1 MIVSCA
7 STKLSADE
15 KALFKDLQPWGI
27 IFFARNLSHKAQII
41 NLVEEL
47 KHSMDRDN
55 LLVFIDQEGGR
66 VSRLPKEHFR
76 VPPSPTTFAELY
88 FRDQT
93 KAKRACYLNAL
104 LTGIEL
110 KSLGINVNCA
120 PMLDLPQIDAD
131 PIVTERALGNQP
143 SQVIDLAQE
152 IINGYKQAKVA
163 PVIKHMPGH
172 GRAKSDSHKT
182 LPVVTASKQSL
193 NDWDF
198 LPFKAFA
205 NECMAM
211 TAHIVFQQIDG
222 TVATQ
227 SSVLIE
233 QIMRK
238 AIGFNG
244 ILMTDDIN
252 MNALKGSISDRAS
265 ASLNAG
271 CDLVLHCSG
280 ELNEM
285 KELLDVCTL
294 LRGESLNRAKTVE
307 EIAFAR
313 LPELDE
319 QTIKAELDD
328 ILNANML

>member
-1 MIVSCA
+1 MIISCA
-7 STKLSADE
+7 STTLSAEE
-15 KALFKDLQPWGI
+15 KALFKELQPWGI
-27 IFFARNLSHKAQII
+27 IFFARNLTHRAQII
-41 NLVEEL
+41 DLIEDL
-47 KHSMDRDN
+47 KHSMGRDE

-66 VSRLPKEHFR
+66 VSRLPEAHFR
-76 VPPSPTTFAELY
+76 VPPSPTNFAELY

-104 LTGIEL
+104 LTAIEL

-152 IINGYKQAKVA
+152 IIDGFKHANVA

-182 LPVVTASKQSL
+182 LPIVTASEQSL
-193 NDWDF
+193 KDWDF

-211 TAHIVFQQIDG
+211 TAHIVFQHLD
-222 TVATQ
+222 TNAATQ
-227 SSVLIE
+227 SPRLIKE
-233 QIMRK
+233 VMRES
-238 AIGFNG
+238 IGFNG

-271 CDLVLHCSG
+271 CDIVLHCSG
-280 ELNEM
+280 ELQEM
-285 KELLDVCTL
+285 KELLEVCNPL
-294 LRGESLNRAKTVE
+294 SGDSLMRARRAEAV
-307 EIAFAR
+307 AFPS
-313 LPELDE
+313 LPKLDE
-319 QTIKAELDD
+319 DSIKAELDE
-328 ILNANML
+328 ILNAIVL